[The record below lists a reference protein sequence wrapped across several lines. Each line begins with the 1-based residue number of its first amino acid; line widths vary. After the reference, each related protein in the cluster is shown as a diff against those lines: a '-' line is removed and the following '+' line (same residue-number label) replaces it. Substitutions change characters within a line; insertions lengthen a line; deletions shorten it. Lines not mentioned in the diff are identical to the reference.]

1 MKILEIEHFSKSY
14 DSDKK
19 AVHDISLAVNSGEI
33 YGFIGHNGAGKST
46 TIKAIVGILSVREGD
61 VKVCGKSVRTS
72 LRECQQVTGYL
83 PDNPDIYEFMTG
95 IEYINFVCDIF
106 SVSSEER
113 TERVRKYADAFE
125 ITQNLGDLIS
135 SYSHGMKQKVAL
147 IAAFAHQPKLL
158 VLDEPFVGLDPMASA
173 TLKKCMRELCEEGS
187 AIFFSTHVLDV
198 AEKLCDKIGMIDHG
212 NMVLNGTV
220 EELTRDSSLE
230 DAFLRVL
237 GAAHE

>member
-19 AVHDISLAVNSGEI
+19 AVDDISLTVNAGEI

-46 TIKAIVGILSVREGD
+46 TIKAIVGILSVHEGD
-61 VKVCGKSVRTS
+61 VRVCGKSVRTN
-72 LRECQQVTGYL
+72 LKQCQQVIGYL

-106 SVSSEER
+106 SVPGEER
-113 TERVRKYADAFE
+113 TAHVEKYAEAFE
-125 ITQNLGDLIS
+125 ITPHLGDLIS

-158 VLDEPFVGLDPMASA
+158 VLDEPFVGLDPLASA
-173 TLKKCMRELCEEGS
+173 TLKKCMRELCEAGS

-212 NMVLNGTV
+212 DLVLNGTV
-220 EELTRDSSLE
+220 EDLTRDSSLE
-230 DAFLRVL
+230 DAFLKML